1 MDKIISPNQTSFIKG
16 RTISDNVML
25 TQELVHNIRKP
36 NSGGNIILKL
46 DMANAFDRVDW
57 DYLSHVMRQMG
68 FDEGWIGMIM
78 RTLSNNWYSI
88 NINGARHGWFKS
100 SRGLKQG
107 DPISPSLFAISAE
120 FLSRLMD
127 QLVLD
132 NFIPY
137 SIYEGSPLLTHL
149 SYADDTILF
158 SSGDLLSISMMMKKL
173 ETYEL
178 ISGQMV
184 NKRKSSFLVSPKT
197 TQSTIED
204 IKAITVN
211 KVQGW
216 QGKLLS
222 VGGRAVLIKSV
233 LHSLPIHIM
242 AVLHPPKTTLDQI
255 NKVLAN
261 FFWGQSED
269 DEAIWIANQNGKF
282 FTKSAWKNL
291 RNPNNITLTGKKIWL
306 NKLTF
311 RVSFFM
317 MRLLKGKLPTDD
329 SLIKFGVHGPSM
341 CYCCSRKN
349 METINHL
356 FANGELAS
364 NIWGYFSNACGIP
377 LLHGDIRTMVMRWWL
392 LKPKNKV
399 HDLILQCL
407 PSNFLWEIWKS
418 RCSHK
423 YEGIRFY
430 SRKVTDQVTHLM
442 RLILIAQF
450 PSINF
455 PPTMPYIC
463 ELVDKLKP
471 KLDIKLVRWIKP
483 PQNQLKLN
491 VDGCSKGNPRSAGAG
506 SILRDHTGHMIM
518 AFAVYLGNCSNNM
531 AEILSLKIGLR
542 WCLQHGFISFSIE
555 SDLLLVIQMVKGNIT
570 PFWQIREEIT
580 QVQNMTSQGFFQLER
595 IFREGNLV
603 ADQLANLGERNKQK
617 TFFIE
622 DTTLPKQIKST
633 MKNEVNGSPTFRVRV
648 KKGVFIFY
656 PG

>member
-1 MDKIISPNQTSFIKG
+1 
-16 RTISDNVML
+16 
-25 TQELVHNIRKP
+25 
-36 NSGGNIILKL
+36 
-46 DMANAFDRVDW
+46 
-57 DYLSHVMRQMG
+57 
-68 FDEGWIGMIM
+68 
-78 RTLSNNWYSI
+78 
-88 NINGARHGWFKS
+88 
-100 SRGLKQG
+100 
-107 DPISPSLFAISAE
+107 
-120 FLSRLMD
+120 
-127 QLVLD
+127 
-132 NFIPY
+132 
-137 SIYEGSPLLTHL
+137 
-149 SYADDTILF
+149 
-158 SSGDLLSISMMMKKL
+158 
-173 ETYEL
+173 
-178 ISGQMV
+178 
-184 NKRKSSFLVSPKT
+184 
-197 TQSTIED
+197 
-204 IKAITVN
+204 
-211 KVQGW
+211 
-216 QGKLLS
+216 
-222 VGGRAVLIKSV
+222 
-233 LHSLPIHIM
+233 
-242 AVLHPPKTTLDQI
+242 
-255 NKVLAN
+255 
-261 FFWGQSED
+261 
-269 DEAIWIANQNGKF
+269 
-282 FTKSAWKNL
+282 
-291 RNPNNITLTGKKIWL
+291 
-306 NKLTF
+306 
-311 RVSFFM
+311 
-317 MRLLKGKLPTDD
+317 
-329 SLIKFGVHGPSM
+329 
-341 CYCCSRKN
+341 

-430 SRKVTDQVTHLM
+430 SRRVTDQVTHLM

-483 PQNQLKLN
+483 PHNQLKLN

-531 AEILSLKIGLR
+531 AGILSLKIGLR

-555 SDLLLVIQMVKGNIT
+555 SDSLLVIQMVKGNIT

-603 ADQLANLGERNKQK
+603 ADQLANLGKRNKQK